1 MMRMIDLTPVIEA
14 VIVLLGAVVT
24 VFLVPWI
31 KRQTSAK
38 DREEL
43 LKWVEIA
50 VAAAEQLFD
59 STQGEEKKEAVV
71 EFLRKEGF
79 VFSEAEI
86 DTAIEAAVLK
96 LHRELEEAA

>member
-1 MMRMIDLTPVIEA
+1 MIDLTPVIEA

>member
-1 MMRMIDLTPVIEA
+1 MIDLTPVIEA
-14 VIVLLGAVVT
+14 VIALLGAVVT
-24 VFLVPWI
+24 VFLIPWI

-50 VAAAEQLFD
+50 VAAAEQLYD
-59 STQGEEKKEAVV
+59 STQGKEKKDAVV
-71 EFLRKEGF
+71 EFLREKGF
-79 VFSEAEI
+79 VFSETEF

-96 LHRELEEAA
+96 LHRGLEAAT